1 MNYPPLK
8 SFLQRR
14 ITTPICFAGYQS
26 KPAFLRDFEQ
36 KFVTGDALTLECRA
50 AWKISPLSPA
60 RRRAICSEVMA
71 RISDGRKES

>member
-36 KFVTGDALTLECRA
+36 KFVTSNACKQIEALYSRIF
-50 AWKISPLSPA
+50 KIMEENPHP
-60 RRRAICSEVMA
+60 
-71 RISDGRKES
+71 